1 MSDRVYRTIFKVK
14 LFWLVLTLPIL
25 VGIVIGSIIGH
36 TEGLILDVSQ
46 GKESFD
52 IFWNHMRFPIAIASM
67 SIPLATWVIAN
78 HRTSQFVK
86 SLEVQERNSELQQ
99 KSIANQLQTLSYQAD
114 TQLLDSYYSHR
125 DFFITIYSR
134 KIETDSWEYI
144 EKEDLPLI
152 HAKLYNYSELTN
164 IKEIKLNQEK
174 LIFIEEYLERHS
186 RKLLEICTEL
196 TEFKTKFSDTIDD
209 QHEASILAINSLW
222 QLSAWLDQFALNLN
236 FRRVISTQCPLSLM
250 IKSYFEIFSL
260 YTDLVPDK
268 ATETR
273 YQDVLEDQAI
283 ANAITNLIG
292 EITKSGDDI
301 TIEGLEQSMGI
312 KAICLSVNPNQKH
325 LVNSFLFRLNDELKH
340 HFLVD
345 SKVEDN
351 NGYVSISY
359 QNPTGEDL
367 VIRYVEHCINDSSDV
382 ENSSGHILLNEEK
395 ILETIKVEDKDSW
408 KESDEEFALIAE
420 QIEKKVS
427 LIARSQRSDRI
438 KNAFDYLENQ

>member
-1 MSDRVYRTIFKVK
+1 M
-14 LFWLVLTLPIL
+14 
-25 VGIVIGSIIGH
+25 
-36 TEGLILDVSQ
+36 
-46 GKESFD
+46 
-52 IFWNHMRFPIAIASM
+52 
-67 SIPLATWVIAN
+67 
-78 HRTSQFVK
+78 
-86 SLEVQERNSELQQ
+86 EVQERNSELQQ